1 MNKDH
6 LMPLWIAGGAVLFV
20 SSLLPLCG
28 SIVDLVQ
35 SVINV
40 KINRMSMELELDK
53 AEHEAAA
60 EKIAPSPAIT
70 QAIGFS
76 LPSEPEYEEEYEWA
90 VDLNIA
96 TKSHV
101 CVVTISQ
108 IVINM

>member
-1 MNKDH
+1 MNKDR

-70 QAIGFS
+70 QAIWFS
-76 LPSEPEYEEEYEWA
+76 LSSEPEYEEEYE
-90 VDLNIA
+90 
-96 TKSHV
+96 
-101 CVVTISQ
+101 
-108 IVINM
+108 

>member
-6 LMPLWIAGGAVLFV
+6 LTPLWITGGAVLFV

-60 EKIAPSPAIT
+60 EKIAPSPVIT
-70 QAIGFS
+70 QAIGFGV
-76 LPSEPEYEEEYEWA
+76 PSEPEYEEEYE
-90 VDLNIA
+90 
-96 TKSHV
+96 
-101 CVVTISQ
+101 
-108 IVINM
+108 

>member
-1 MNKDH
+1 M
-6 LMPLWIAGGAVLFV
+6 LFI

-35 SVINV
+35 SAINA

-60 EKIAPSPAIT
+60 ETIKPSPAIT

-76 LPSEPEYEEEYEWA
+76 LPSESDDEEEYE
-90 VDLNIA
+90 
-96 TKSHV
+96 
-101 CVVTISQ
+101 
-108 IVINM
+108 